1 MGNLNKV
8 KKEKTATPISNSKS
22 KIPEGTARIN
32 GELLQILK
40 IDTAIHGGSVKEHI
54 NKAVQEYIEKYK
66 IDNQ

>member
-1 MGNLNKV
+1 M
-8 KKEKTATPISNSKS
+8 TQIQ
-22 KIPEGTARIN
+22 
-32 GELLQILK
+32 ELLQILK